1 VSEQPGFWKTRFGM
15 TFAVFLAVAGTLL
28 IMEHQAH
35 IAEYEDWP
43 ILLLLAAC
51 IGMHLF
57 MHGSHGSHGGHG
69 SHDHSDNG
77 SDDRED
83 R

>member
-1 VSEQPGFWKTRFGM
+1 MNDEPGFWKTRFGM
-15 TFAVFLAVAGTLL
+15 TFAVFLTVGGALL
-28 IMEHQAH
+28 ILEHRAH

-57 MHGSHGSHGGHG
+57 MHGSHGHGGHSG
-69 SHDHSDNG
+69 HDRSGNTSDNG
-77 SDDRED
+77 ED
-83 R
+83 